1 MDTLARHYANLA
13 MNAGWIDH
21 CRYMVMQYEKSPY
34 YKGLGKAVALE
45 IESIKQR
52 QKNGG

>member
-21 CRYMVMQYEKSPY
+21 CRHMVREYEKSPY
-34 YKGLGKAVALE
+34 WKGLGKAVAEQLE
-45 IESIKQR
+45 SLKKQQESGK
-52 QKNGG
+52 

>member
-1 MDTLARHYANLA
+1 MDTLAKHYANLA

-21 CRYMVMQYEKSPY
+21 CRHMVKEYEKNPY
-34 YKGLGKAVALE
+34 YKGLGKAVAE
-45 IESIKQR
+45 QIELLKKL